1 MRGKHQSRVRG
12 GTGKRNI
19 PAYAGKT
26 TTAGM
31 VSMPAAEHPR
41 VCGENVIPT
50 SERPELMGTSPRMRG
65 KPDDDVIEAVQKRN
79 IPAYAGKTIV
89 LRLGRRPA
97 PEHPRVCGENDE
109 AFKLANADGGTSPRM
124 RGKLRQYFLRHRG
137 LRNIPAY
144 AGKTGQLGG
153 MAGANLEHPRVC
165 GENRQARARPDT
177 PRRNIPAYAGKTS
190 RPAGHC
196 LT

>member
-97 PEHPRVCGENDE
+97 PEHPRVCGENLPRYRPRGVP
-109 AFKLANADGGTSPRM
+109 AGTSPRM
-124 RGKLRQYFLRHRG
+124 RGKPMR
-137 LRNIPAY
+137 
-144 AGKTGQLGG
+144 K
-153 MAGANLEHPRVC
+153 PRPII
-165 GENRQARARPDT
+165 AW
-177 PRRNIPAYAGKTS
+177 RNIPAYAGKTS
-190 RPAGHC
+190 RVVGFGRRAPEHPRVCGENWSAGWYGWG
-196 LT
+196 

>member
-1 MRGKHQSRVRG
+1 
-12 GTGKRNI
+12 
-19 PAYAGKT
+19 
-26 TTAGM
+26 
-31 VSMPAAEHPR
+31 MPAAEHPR

-144 AGKTGQLGG
+144 AGKTGKPERVLTHQEGTSPRMRGKLADQLVI
-153 MAGANLEHPRVC
+153 ALPEQEHPRVC
-165 GENRQARARPDT
+165 GEN
-177 PRRNIPAYAGKTS
+177 
-190 RPAGHC
+190 
-196 LT
+196 

>member
-79 IPAYAGKTIV
+79 IPAYVGKTT
-89 LRLGRRPA
+89 RRSSWPMRTG
-97 PEHPRVCGENDE
+97 EHPRVCGENYGSIFSAIE
-109 AFKLANADGGTSPRM
+109 VSGTSPRMRGKLVSWVVWLGLTWNIPAYAGKTGKPERVLTHQEGTSPRM
-124 RGKLRQYFLRHRG
+124 RGKLRFRMPRLSCNQ
-137 LRNIPAY
+137 
-144 AGKTGQLGG
+144 
-153 MAGANLEHPRVC
+153 EHPRVC
-165 GENRQARARPDT
+165 GEN
-177 PRRNIPAYAGKTS
+177 
-190 RPAGHC
+190 
-196 LT
+196 

>member
-124 RGKLRQYFLRHRG
+124 RGKRG
-137 LRNIPAY
+137 
-144 AGKTGQLGG
+144 
-153 MAGANLEHPRVC
+153 GAISRILLE
-165 GENRQARARPDT
+165 
-177 PRRNIPAYAGKTS
+177 RNIPAYAGKTS
-190 RPAGHC
+190 RVVGFGRRAPEHPRVCGENWSAGWYGWG
-196 LT
+196 